1 MLSPSSLSY
10 TVITA
15 TFGRVGLLGLTG
27 VGSGVRDSEVS
38 VDIVLFDEGLSAL
51 ALDLNKS
58 LYSAK
63 KQSHS
68 NYWSCSRCYA
78 FILNYYNLNVTKG
91 FLEEGNRQFPP
102 PVKTKQALLTLYGF
116 LYYKSP
122 VWIFF

>member
-15 TFGRVGLLGLTG
+15 TFSRVGLLGLTG
-27 VGSGVRDSEVS
+27 VGSGVWDSEVS

-63 KQSHS
+63 KTVS
-68 NYWSCSRCYA
+68 
-78 FILNYYNLNVTKG
+78 F
-91 FLEEGNRQFPP
+91 
-102 PVKTKQALLTLYGF
+102 
-116 LYYKSP
+116 
-122 VWIFF
+122 